1 MAWQGEKVTSVKL
14 TTPYCKQVSHKDTKA
29 TKKYI
34 IWIRYFVFLVSL
46 WEIDFH
52 IVSGTKF
59 FKNMKK
65 LILFFSASLLLIV
78 SMHQLHAQERFQAN
92 WESLKKY
99 QVPEWFRDAKF
110 GIFIHWGVYSVP
122 AFGSEWYP
130 REMYQKGTKEFEHH
144 VQTYGPQNKF
154 GYKDFIPSFKAE
166 KFNAAQWVG
175 LFKKAGAKYVVPV
188 AEHHDGFAMYKTA
201 LSKWNA
207 VEMGPH
213 RDVLGELA
221 AEIKKQGL
229 IFGLSSHRIEH
240 WFFMNGGRHFESDVM
255 DPAYSDFYGPAREES
270 DTPSP
275 EYMNDWLLRCTELIS
290 NYQPQ
295 LFWFDWWIEQ
305 PAMDPYRK
313 SLASFYYNKGLDW
326 QKGVVLNYKKT
337 SFPEEAAVL
346 DLERGKLAGIRELA
360 WQTDD
365 AIGNNSWGYAAGN
378 TFKSAQYVITNLIDI
393 VSKNGNLLLNIGP
406 RPDGTITDEE
416 TQVLLETGKWLDING
431 EAIYSTRPWK
441 IFGEGPTES
450 ASGSFSDQKNPF
462 TAKDIRFTMKGEIV
476 YAIAMGQPVTNTT
489 IKALGQKAANG
500 TIAAIDMIG
509 SPEKIS
515 WTQAADMLII
525 KSSTNYPSANAVVY
539 KISFKK

>member
-1 MAWQGEKVTSVKL
+1 
-14 TTPYCKQVSHKDTKA
+14 
-29 TKKYI
+29 
-34 IWIRYFVFLVSL
+34 
-46 WEIDFH
+46 
-52 IVSGTKF
+52 
-59 FKNMKK
+59 MKK
-65 LILFFSASLLLIV
+65 LILCFAASFFSIIFIQQAY
-78 SMHQLHAQERFQAN
+78 AQERYQADWN
-92 WESLKKY
+92 SLKKY
-99 QVPEWFRDAKF
+99 QVPDWFRDAKF

-130 REMYQKGTKEFEHH
+130 RQMYEKGTKEFEHH

-154 GYKDFIPSFKAE
+154 GYKDFIPMFKAE
-166 KFNAAQWVG
+166 KFNPQQWVA

-207 VEMGPH
+207 FEMGPH

-240 WFFMNGGRHFESDVM
+240 WFFMNGGREFESDVL
-255 DPAYSDFYGPAREES
+255 DPAYSDFYGPARLES
-270 DTPSP
+270 ETPSP
-275 EYMNDWLLRCTELIS
+275 EYMNDWLLRCTELVN
-290 NYQPQ
+290 NYHPQ

-313 SLASFYYNKGLDW
+313 SFASFYYNKGLEW
-326 QKGVVLNYKKT
+326 NKGVVINYKNV

-346 DLERGKLAGIRELA
+346 DLERGKLGGIRKLA

-365 AIGNNSWGYAAGN
+365 AIGNESWGYASGN
-378 TFKSAQYVITNLIDI
+378 TFKTAKYVITNLIDI

-406 RPDGTITDEE
+406 RSDGTITDEE
-416 TQVLLETGKWLDING
+416 TQTLLGTGKWLDVNG
-431 EAIYSTRPWK
+431 EAIYGTRPWK

-462 TAKDIRFTMKGEIV
+462 TAKDIRFTTKGETL
-476 YAIAMGQPVTNTT
+476 YAIAMGQPPSNTI
-489 IKALGQKAANG
+489 IKSLGQKAGNG
-500 TIAAIDMIG
+500 IIDIIELVG
-509 SPEKIS
+509 STEKIL
-515 WTQAADMLII
+515 WTQGADALVI
-525 KSSTNYPSANAVVY
+525 KPSKTYPSENAVVY
-539 KISFKK
+539 KIHFRK